1 MVLYLKK
8 QLRCLK
14 NENRAISK
22 TKVYLKNKTSPPA
35 ILLDPEDRA
44 TPSIKLEGFRFKK
57 SLSPRTHFEGIHFGQ
72 SRQSNVTHLNP
83 GQSNVRSM
91 KSKQSERKSERKMK
105 SYVKIT
111 VHSSSA
117 CDTLPSVE

>member
-1 MVLYLKK
+1 MKQ

-22 TKVYLKNKTSPPA
+22 TKVHFQNKTSPPA

-44 TPSIKLEGFRFKK
+44 TPSIKLEGFRFGN
-57 SLSPRTHFEGIHFGQ
+57 SDFPRTHFENINFGQ
-72 SRQSNVTHLNP
+72 SRQFNVTHLNP
-83 GQSNVRSM
+83 WQSNVRSL

-105 SYVKIT
+105 SYVKSIT